1 MVWTPEQAGAFLDAV
16 AGDRLYPLLHLVA
29 YRALRRSEVIGLAW
43 SDVDLDAGMCY
54 IRETI
59 VDPDDLDEEYE
70 EFGET
75 KTEAS
80 DRTISLDTLTITV
93 LRAWR
98 LRQEHERQEWGDAWV
113 DSGRVFTKENGEP
126 LNPGSLSQHFDRLVQ
141 RLSRSTIRCTATTRA
156 GRRCRRI
163 AVVVVDGEPRCGLK
177 RHGGSA
183 SAIVAERSGLPPI
196 RFHDLRHTAASLTYR
211 VTRDLKLVSELL
223 GHSTIKITGDI
234 YTSVFADVDR
244 AAAEA
249 VAALVPRAVSPS
261 RAHFVHTQGLQE
273 PSRTTKRRKTPGQ
286 RGGAEGTRTPDFHA
300 ASVVVLFKSP
310 SCAVVQTC

>member
-1 MVWTPEQAGAFLDAV
+1 MVWTPEQAGAFLDAI
-16 AGDRLYPLLHLVA
+16 ARDRLYPLFHLVA

-43 SDVDLDAGMCY
+43 SDVDLDTGTCH
-54 IRETI
+54 IRETV
-59 VDPDDLDEEYE
+59 VDSNDLDEEYD

-80 DRTISLDTLTITV
+80 DRTISLDALTVIV

-98 LRQEHERQEWGDAWV
+98 LRQDLERQTWGDAWV

-126 LNPGSLSQHFDRLVQ
+126 LNPESLSQHFDRVVA
-141 RLSRSTIRCTATTRA
+141 RSSRSTLRCTATTRA
-156 GRRCRRI
+156 GSRCRRL
-163 AVVVVDGEPRCGLK
+163 AVVTVDGDPRCGLV
-177 RHGGSA
+177 RHGGSG
-183 SAIVAERSGLPPI
+183 SALPPERSGLPPI

-234 YTSVFADVDR
+234 YTNVFADVDR

-249 VAALVPRAVSPS
+249 VAALVPR
-261 RAHFVHTQGLQE
+261 RAHFVLADQSTE
-273 PSRTTKRRKTPGQ
+273 PPEAAYPDKTPGQ
-286 RGGAEGTRTPDFHA
+286 DGGGTEALLEPPGSARATA
-300 ASVVVLFKSP
+300 
-310 SCAVVQTC
+310 